1 MKIHDISVKINKD
14 LPVWP
19 GSPGLQI
26 DRLLDMEK
34 GDEATV
40 SLIHMEAHTGTHID
54 APLHFVKGGK
64 TITDIPLD
72 KLIGDCLL
80 VQIENCLSIGPL
92 QLEKIPLDGVK
103 KLLIKTDNQNI
114 WKNSPTSFDESFAA
128 LSAEGAAYLV
138 KKGIEL
144 VGIDYLSI
152 QRFHDSTETHTILL
166 ENEVVILETLDL
178 SRVTPGQY
186 ELLCLPLK
194 IEGLE
199 GCPVRAILRE
209 KV

>member
-1 MKIHDISVKINKD
+1 MKTYDISIKVNKK

-19 GSPGLQI
+19 GSPGFQLKRLMDI
-26 DRLLDMEK
+26 DK

-40 SLIHMEAHTGTHID
+40 SLISMEAHTGTHID

-64 TITDIPLD
+64 TTAEISLD
-72 KLIGDCLL
+72 KLIGTCLL
-80 VQIENCLSIGPL
+80 IQINNCLSIGPKE
-92 QLEKIPLDGVK
+92 LEQFSLDGVK
-103 KLLIKTDNQNI
+103 KLLIKTDNQSI
-114 WKNSPTSFDESFAA
+114 WNKEPHSFDKNFTAI
-128 LSAEGAAYLV
+128 SAEGAAYLV

-178 SRVTPGQY
+178 SKVNPGLY
-186 ELLCLPLK
+186 ELICLPLN

-209 KV
+209 K